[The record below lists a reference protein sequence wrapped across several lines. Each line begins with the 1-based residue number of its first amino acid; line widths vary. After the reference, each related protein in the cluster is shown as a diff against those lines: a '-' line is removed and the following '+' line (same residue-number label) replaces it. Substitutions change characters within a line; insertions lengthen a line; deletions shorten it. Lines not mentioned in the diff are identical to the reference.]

1 MGWVRMLLLG
11 DFGQQVDIHDIEGD
25 VARLRARLHSQKSTD
40 RSQDEA
46 LLVLRREVTE
56 LKLVVAELTRLLV
69 ASGTLPAESVLRLAH
84 GVDQVD
90 ARDSHTP

>member
-11 DFGQQVDIHDIEGD
+11 DFGQQVDIHDVEAD
-25 VARLRARLHSQKSTD
+25 VARLRARLHSQRTTD

-69 ASGTLPAESVLRLAH
+69 ASGTLSAEAISRLAH
-84 GVDQVD
+84 GVDRED
-90 ARDSHTP
+90 ARTPFAP